1 MSKQKKFT
9 VRKAP
14 EVKVNIPTGVQQ
26 PQPQTEP
33 TGADAR
39 YCIEENVTTGW
50 EVIET
55 DLTKENARSKYKHY
69 FDVLGLSPQS
79 IRIRR
84 IR

>member
-26 PQPQTEP
+26 PQTE
-33 TGADAR
+33 DAR

-84 IR
+84 IK

>member
-1 MSKQKKFT
+1 MSNQKKFT

-26 PQPQTEP
+26 QQPTQTKEE
-33 TGADAR
+33 DAR

-84 IR
+84 IS

>member
-26 PQPQTEP
+26 PQTKEE
-33 TGADAR
+33 DAR

-84 IR
+84 IS